1 MDIQQDEYEKL
12 IPLACKMFIAATK
25 RQQVFL
31 YPDKY
36 KNATEADWE
45 ENLMNPKRSGR
56 VIGEGL
62 DFHIICPIAA
72 KADEGAW
79 KESRLEEVKEFILEQ
94 M

>member
-1 MDIQQDEYEKL
+1 
-12 IPLACKMFIAATK
+12 
-25 RQQVFL
+25 
-31 YPDKY
+31 
-36 KNATEADWE
+36 
-45 ENLMNPKRSGR
+45 MNPKRSGR

-72 KADEGAW
+72 KADEGTW

>member
-1 MDIQQDEYEKL
+1 MDIQPDEYQKL

-25 RQQVFL
+25 RQQIFL

-36 KNATEADWE
+36 KNATDADWE
-45 ENLMNPKRSGR
+45 ENLMNPRRSGR

-62 DFHIICPIAA
+62 DFHIICPIAEEA
-72 KADEGAW
+72 EKGAW
-79 KESRLEEVKEFILEQ
+79 KESTLEGVKEFILEQ